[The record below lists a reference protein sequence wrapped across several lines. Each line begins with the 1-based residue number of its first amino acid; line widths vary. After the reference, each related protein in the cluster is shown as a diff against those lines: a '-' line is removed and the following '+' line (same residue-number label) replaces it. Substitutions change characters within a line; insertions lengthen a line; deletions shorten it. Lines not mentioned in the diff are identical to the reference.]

1 MSTVMLVEDEY
12 DLQQAVKGLL
22 EDEGY
27 EVMAFGSGEEALEAL
42 EGHRPDLLLLDL
54 MLPYMSGDEVL
65 DAVRG
70 KPMLDGLPV
79 IVMSAVRT
87 PKDEV
92 VARSQAFLKKPF
104 SADRLLTTVRKELAR
119 KAR

>member
-1 MSTVMLVEDEY
+1 MKTVLLVEDEY

-22 EDEGY
+22 EDDGY
-27 EVMAFGSGEEALEAL
+27 EVIACGSGEEALEAL
-42 EGHRPDLLLLDL
+42 EGSRPDLMLLDL

-65 DAVRG
+65 ETVRC
-70 KPMLDGLPV
+70 KLKLDGLPV

-92 VARSQAFLKKPF
+92 VARSQGFLKKPF
-104 SADRLLTTVRKELAR
+104 SADRLLSAVRKQLEGAR
-119 KAR
+119 R

>member
-1 MSTVMLVEDEY
+1 MKTVLVVEDEY

-22 EDEGY
+22 EDDGY
-27 EVMAFGSGEEALEAL
+27 EVVACGSGEEALDAL
-42 EGHRPDLLLLDL
+42 EGSRPDLVLLDL

-65 DAVRG
+65 EAVRG
-70 KPMLDGLPV
+70 KSTLEGLPV

-92 VARSQAFLKKPF
+92 VSRSQGFLKKPF
-104 SADRLLTTVRKELAR
+104 SADRLLSAVRKELERAGR
-119 KAR
+119 

>member
-27 EVMAFGSGEEALEAL
+27 EVVACGSGEEALEAL
-42 EGHRPDLLLLDL
+42 EGRRPDLLLLDL

-70 KPMLDGLPV
+70 LPALDGLPV

-104 SADRLLTTVRKELAR
+104 SADRLLSTVRKELAR
-119 KAR
+119 TSP